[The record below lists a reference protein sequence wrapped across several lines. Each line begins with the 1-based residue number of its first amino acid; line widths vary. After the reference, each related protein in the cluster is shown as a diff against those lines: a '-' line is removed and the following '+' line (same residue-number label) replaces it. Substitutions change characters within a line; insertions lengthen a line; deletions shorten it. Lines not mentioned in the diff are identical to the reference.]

1 MRRASW
7 ESRALAGGSVLL
19 GCLLGLGAARADTRP
34 SYVGAG
40 ACSASNCH
48 GSVVPRRDSK
58 LSLQNEYITWYKQ
71 DRHAKAY
78 SALSEE
84 RALRI
89 ARRPPGA
96 GLRARHLRRQ
106 SSRPLDGARGERRL
120 VPGRPVA
127 RGAGRRP
134 ARGGTP
140 SAPPGPRRGLAGLRG
155 L

>member
-89 ARRPPGA
+89 ARRLGMVSGGEA
-96 GLRARHLRRQ
+96 
-106 SSRPLDGARGERRL
+106 SSWLDGAAHPERCL
-120 VPGRPVA
+120 DCHALDVPAAER
-127 RGAGRRP
+127 
-134 ARGGTP
+134 
-140 SAPPGPRRGLAGLRG
+140 GPRFDVRV
-155 L
+155 